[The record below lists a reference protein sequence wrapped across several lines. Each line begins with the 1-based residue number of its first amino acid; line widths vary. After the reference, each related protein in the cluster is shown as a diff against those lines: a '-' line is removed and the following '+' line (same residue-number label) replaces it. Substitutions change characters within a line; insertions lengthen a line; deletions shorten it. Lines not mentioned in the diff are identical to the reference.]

1 LGRGIVPG
9 IPVRVT
15 LSGSGQLAIGIARRQ
30 FISGL
35 GGAAVAWPLAALA
48 QQPAVP
54 LVGFMNTLSPETA
67 PHFVSA
73 FRQGL
78 KEQGFVEGQNVAVE
92 YRWAYGHYDRLAEVA
107 ADLVRRQVAVLAA
120 TGGQPSPQIAMAATQ
135 TIPIVFT
142 DNGDP
147 VKEGLVASLNRPGGN
162 VTGFT
167 IFGGGAVAKRLQL
180 LHEFVPKIAVLG
192 FLMNPTNPSANLELN
207 AAQEAA
213 HSFGMDMH
221 VISAS
226 NDTELEAVFASLP
239 QRPFDALLV
248 ASDSFF
254 YARRDLLVSL
264 IAKQQLPA
272 IFYLR
277 EFAEAGGLITYG
289 NKLVE
294 LYRLVGL
301 YVGRILKGEKPA
313 ELPVQQ
319 STSFELVINLKTARS
334 LGLSLPVSLQTAAD
348 DVIE

>member
-1 LGRGIVPG
+1 MR
-9 IPVRVT
+9 RREF
-15 LSGSGQLAIGIARRQ
+15 IAL
-30 FISGL
+30 I
-35 GGAAVAWPLAALA
+35 GGAATALPFAAYA
-48 QQPAVP
+48 QQPALP
-54 LVGFMNTLSPETA
+54 LVGFMNVLSPEVA
-67 PHFVSA
+67 PHLVPA

-78 KEQGFVEGQNVAVE
+78 KEQGFVEGQNRGGRIPVGLRKLRSISRVCSRSGPPTRRGARR
-92 YRWAYGHYDRLAEVA
+92 YRWPTFA
-107 ADLVRRQVAVLAA
+107 QF
-120 TGGQPSPQIAMAATQ
+120 AMAATQ
-135 TIPIVFT
+135 SIPIVFT
-142 DNGDP
+142 TNGDP

-180 LHEFVPKIAVLG
+180 LQECVPKIAVLG
-192 FLMNPTNPSANLELN
+192 FLMNPTNPSANFELN

-213 HSFGMDMH
+213 HSVGIDVH

-226 NDTELEAVFASLP
+226 NETELEAVFAGMA

-254 YARRDLLVSL
+254 YTRRDQLVSL
-264 IAKQQLPA
+264 IAKQRLPA
-272 IFYLR
+272 IYYLR
-277 EFAEAGGLITYG
+277 EFAEAGGLMTYG

-319 STSFELVINLKTARS
+319 SVNFELVINLKTAKM
-334 LGLSLPVSLQTAAD
+334 LGLTIPPGILSIAD

>member
-1 LGRGIVPG
+1 M
-9 IPVRVT
+9 
-15 LSGSGQLAIGIARRQ
+15 AIDIRRRQ
-30 FISGL
+30 FMSAL
-35 GGAAVAWPLAALA
+35 GGAAVAWPLAARA

-54 LVGFMNTLSPETA
+54 LIGFMNSLSPEVA
-67 PHFVSA
+67 PHLIPA

-78 KEQGFVEGQNVAVE
+78 KEQGFVEGQNVAVD
-92 YRWAYGHYDRLAEVA
+92 YRWAYGHYDRLPEFA
-107 ADLVRRQVAVLAA
+107 ADLVRRQVAVIAA
-120 TGGQPSPQIAMAATQ
+120 TGGQPSPQFAMAATQ

-142 DNGDP
+142 TSGDP
-147 VKEGLVASLNRPGGN
+147 VREGLVASLNRPGGN

-192 FLMNPTNPSANLELN
+192 FLMNPTNPSANFELN

-213 HSFGMDMH
+213 HSFGMDVQ
-221 VISAS
+221 VISVS
-226 NDTELEAVFASLP
+226 NDTELEAVFASL
-239 QRPFDALLV
+239 QQKSFDALLV
-248 ASDSFF
+248 TSDPFF

-264 IAKQQLPA
+264 ITKQRLPA

-277 EFAEAGGLITYG
+277 EFAEAGGLMTYG
-289 NKLVE
+289 NKLPE

-319 STSFELVINLKTARS
+319 SASFELVINLKTANA
-334 LGLSLPVSLQTAAD
+334 LGLAVPDKLLATAD
-348 DVIE
+348 EVIE

>member
-1 LGRGIVPG
+1 M
-9 IPVRVT
+9 
-15 LSGSGQLAIGIARRQ
+15 AIDIRRRK
-30 FISGL
+30 FMSAL
-35 GGAAVAWPLAALA
+35 GGAAVAWPLAARA

-54 LVGFMNTLSPETA
+54 LIGFMNALSPEIASHLVT
-67 PHFVSA
+67 A

-78 KEQGFVEGQNVAVE
+78 KEQGFVEGQNVAVD
-92 YRWAYGHYDRLAEVA
+92 YRWAYGHYDRLPEFA
-107 ADLVRRQVAVLAA
+107 ADLVRRQVAVIAA
-120 TGGQPSPQIAMAATQ
+120 TGGQPSPQFAMAATQ

-142 DNGDP
+142 TNGDP
-147 VKEGLVASLNRPGGN
+147 VKQGLVASLNRPGGN
-162 VTGFT
+162 VTGFNL
-167 IFGGGAVAKRLQL
+167 FGGGAVAKRLQL

-192 FLMNPTNPSANLELN
+192 FLMNPTNPSANFELN
-207 AAQEAA
+207 AVLEAV
-213 HSFGMDMH
+213 HSVGMDMR

-226 NDTELEAVFASLP
+226 NDTELEAVFASLQ

-254 YARRDLLVSL
+254 LTRRDLLVSL
-264 IAKQQLPA
+264 IAKQRLPA

-277 EFAEAGGLITYG
+277 EFAEAGGLMTYG

-319 STSFELVINLKTARS
+319 STSFELVINLKTANA
-334 LGLSLPVSLQTAAD
+334 LGLAIPDKLLAIAD
-348 DVIE
+348 EVIE

>member
-1 LGRGIVPG
+1 
-9 IPVRVT
+9 
-15 LSGSGQLAIGIARRQ
+15 
-30 FISGL
+30 
-35 GGAAVAWPLAALA
+35 
-48 QQPAVP
+48 
-54 LVGFMNTLSPETA
+54 M
-67 PHFVSA
+67 
-73 FRQGL
+73 
-78 KEQGFVEGQNVAVE
+78 AVE
-92 YRWAYGHYDRLAEVA
+92 YRWAYGNYDRLAEFA
-107 ADLVRRQVAVLAA
+107 ADLVRQHVAVLAA
-120 TGGQPSPQIAMAATQ
+120 TGGQPSPQFAMAATQ
-135 TIPIVFT
+135 SIPIVFT
-142 DNGDP
+142 TNGDP

-180 LHEFVPKIAVLG
+180 LQECVPKIAVLG
-192 FLMNPTNPSANLELN
+192 FLMNPTNPSANFELN

-213 HSFGMDMH
+213 HSVGIDVH

-226 NDTELEAVFASLP
+226 NETELEAVFAGMA

-254 YARRDLLVSL
+254 YTRRDQLVSL
-264 IAKQQLPA
+264 IAKQRLPA
-272 IFYLR
+272 IYYLR
-277 EFAEAGGLITYG
+277 EFAEAGGLMTYG

-319 STSFELVINLKTARS
+319 SVNFELVINLKTAKM
-334 LGLSLPVSLQTAAD
+334 LGLTIPPGILSIAD

>member
-1 LGRGIVPG
+1 M
-9 IPVRVT
+9 
-15 LSGSGQLAIGIARRQ
+15 AIDISRRQ
-30 FISGL
+30 FMSAL
-35 GGAAVAWPLAALA
+35 GGAAVAWPLAARA

-54 LVGFMNTLSPETA
+54 LIGFMNTLSPEVA
-67 PHFVSA
+67 PHFMSA

-78 KEQGFVEGQNVAVE
+78 KEQGFVEGQNVAVD
-92 YRWAYGHYDRLAEVA
+92 YRWAYGHYDRLPEFA
-107 ADLVRRQVAVLAA
+107 ADLVRRQVAVIAA
-120 TGGQPSPQIAMAATQ
+120 TGGQPSPRFAMAATQ

-142 DNGDP
+142 TNGDP
-147 VKEGLVASLNRPGGN
+147 VREGLVASLNRPGGN

-192 FLMNPTNPSANLELN
+192 FLMNPTNPSANFELN

-213 HSFGMDMH
+213 HSFGMDMQ
-221 VISAS
+221 VIGVS
-226 NDTELEAVFASLP
+226 NDTELKAVFASLQ
-239 QRPFDALLV
+239 QRSFDALLV

-264 IAKQQLPA
+264 ITKQRLPA

-277 EFAEAGGLITYG
+277 EFAEAGGLMTYG
-289 NKLVE
+289 NKLAE

-313 ELPVQQ
+313 ELPVQE
-319 STSFELVINLKTARS
+319 SASFELVINLKTANA
-334 LGLSLPVSLQTAAD
+334 LGLAVPDKLLATAD
-348 DVIE
+348 EVIE